1 MSEIIVPPQNR
12 KNGLVKY
19 NDDSGGKLR
28 IDGKIVVEVDN
39 VTFHLT
45 SSGNSVVVSF
55 DRLSNAL
62 KLINT
67 IRMAFSGAVRIGIFM
82 RAYLMKLA

>member
-39 VTFHLT
+39 VTFHVT

-55 DRLSNAL
+55 D
-62 KLINT
+62 
-67 IRMAFSGAVRIGIFM
+67 
-82 RAYLMKLA
+82 